1 VSRKPEPTI
10 SAVLIV
16 KDEEECLARSLESV
30 RWVDEIVVYDT
41 GSTDRTVEIAR
52 QFTDRVVQGYW
63 DDDFGAARNRAIA
76 HATGEW
82 VLVVDADEQFAG
94 SPRTVRKHLGS
105 GRANFFMI
113 PVGTQV
119 VQPGTVDPPATSVRF
134 FRRSDGQYAGA
145 LHEQV
150 VDRPGVRRVVRPLP
164 GASIKHSGYSEGPE
178 AMEARFGRNL
188 EIAERE
194 LAEVRAAGTGG
205 YELATRESNLA
216 RSLVGAGR
224 WEEGLELGERVHDGG
239 ALPGVAMESFARAM
253 AITAASHGDTA
264 LARVWADRLR
274 PAAAHPVW
282 ADSLLV
288 ELAAIEEDPLATLD
302 ALELVPTTM
311 VDERGRQV
319 RRAEYSRYEVWALWK
334 LGRTRDVRRAA
345 VRAAAAGV
353 LPGQPH
359 ELWHWVGEE
368 SLREM
373 VAALTEDAWQLL
385 GVLCTHMGATDA
397 AHGILGLMAEVR
409 PGDLTVLLCARELRF
424 PADLPGLEQ
433 AASWSARMR
442 TAGLEEHCPLVALAL
457 DPGTPAPQR
466 ARAAA
471 LAHFAY
477 GDPRALPALE
487 DALAAVAP
495 EDEAEL
501 AAHLDVLAPGLVQRA

>member
-1 VSRKPEPTI
+1 MSRKPETTI

-16 KDEEECLARSLESV
+16 KDEEECLARCLESV

-41 GSTDRTVEIAR
+41 GSSDRTVEIAR
-52 QFTDRVVQGYW
+52 RFTDTVVEGYW

-76 HATGEW
+76 RATGEW
-82 VLVVDADEQFAG
+82 VLVVDADEQFVG
-94 SPRTVRKHLGS
+94 SPHTVRKHLGS
-105 GRANFFMI
+105 GRANFFTI

-119 VQPGTVDPPATSVRF
+119 VQPGTIDPSATSVRF

-150 VDRPGVRRVVRPLP
+150 VNRPGVRRVLRPLP
-164 GASIKHSGYSEGPE
+164 GASITHTGYSEGPE
-178 AMEARFGRNL
+178 AMEARFRRNL

-194 LAEVRAAGTGG
+194 LEAARDAGQDGHEVAI
-205 YELATRESNLA
+205 RESNLA

-224 WEEGLELGERVHDGG
+224 REEGMELGERVHDGG
-239 ALPGVAMESFARAM
+239 ALPNIAMESFARAM
-253 AITAASHGDTA
+253 AITAAAHGDTV
-264 LARVWADRLR
+264 LARQWAGRLR
-274 PAAAHPVW
+274 AVANHPVW
-282 ADSLLV
+282 ADTVLV
-288 ELAAIEEDPLATLD
+288 EISAAEHDPVATLD

-311 VDERGRQV
+311 VDEHGRQV
-319 RRAEYSRYEVWALWK
+319 RRVEYSRYEVWALWK
-334 LGRTRDVRRAA
+334 LGRARDVRRAA

-359 ELWHWVGEE
+359 ELWEWVGEDG
-368 SLREM
+368 LRE
-373 VAALTEDAWQLL
+373 VVEALTEDAWQLL
-385 GVLCTHMGATDA
+385 GVLCTHVGATEA
-397 AHGILGLMAEVR
+397 ARNVLDLMARVR
-409 PGDLTVLLCARELRF
+409 PGDLAVLLCARELRF
-424 PADLPGLEQ
+424 PADLAGLEE
-433 AASWSARMR
+433 AATWSARMR
-442 TAGLEEHCPLVALAL
+442 TAGLEEYCTLVALAQ
-457 DPGTPAPQR
+457 DVGTPAPQR